1 MVMRI
6 GNYVISNC
14 RKNCRYIFGDFFI
27 SAKMNERERVFE
39 INLHKELPVRQP
51 NGEIVMEPITDYVDI
66 EKFKRFWGA
75 QWRITFTK
83 TEKA

>member
-39 INLHKELPVRQP
+39 ISLHKSRPVRQE
-51 NGEIVMEPITDYVDI
+51 NGEIIEEPITDYIDI
-66 EKFKRFWGA
+66 EKFKRYWGA
-75 QWRITFTK
+75 QWRITFTN
-83 TEKA
+83 TEQA